1 MSTSG
6 DIEQASWDVTAGAK
20 PPEDWLATIIRK
32 ALQSLL
38 GNAEPSPESWA
49 RIRQNIEAMVFPVT
63 LVGGKSVMLGHKDLL
78 VQREHY
84 KDLLQEAEYERLIR
98 AAGLRQPGNWRLHR
112 KVAGW
117 IGAQMVRWGWKLQ
130 SYGNNAAT
138 PCLQGAGDH

>member
-1 MSTSG
+1 MPV
-6 DIEQASWDVTAGAK
+6 DWNREQDSWDVTAGAE

-38 GNAEPSPESWA
+38 GNAEPSAESWA

-63 LVGGKSVMLGHKDLL
+63 LGGKSVMLDHKDLL

-98 AAGLRQPGNWRLHR
+98 AAGLRQPGNRKLHR